1 MLVIIG
7 TIRLPPGRLDATRP
21 VMERMVRASRAE
33 EGCLEYSYA
42 QDVLDAGLV
51 RVTEVWR
58 DRAALDA
65 HFRTPHIADWRSSW
79 PALGIGERNLVLYEA
94 GEPMPT

>member
-1 MLVIIG
+1 MLLIIG
-7 TIRLPPGRLDATRP
+7 TIRLPPDKLEEAKP
-21 VMERMVRASRAE
+21 AMQRMVSGSRAE
-33 EGCLEYSYA
+33 PGCLEYCYA
-42 QDVLDAGLV
+42 QDVFDAGLI
-51 RVTEVWR
+51 RVTEVWS

-65 HFRTPHIADWRSSW
+65 HFASPHIADWRASW

>member
-1 MLVIIG
+1 MLLIIG
-7 TIRLPPGRLDATRP
+7 TIRLPPEKLGQATP
-21 VMERMVRASRAE
+21 AMQRMVSASRSE
-33 EGCLEYSYA
+33 PGCLEYSYA
-42 QDVLDAGLV
+42 QDVLDAGLI

-65 HFRTPHIADWRSSW
+65 HFASPHIADWRASW

-94 GEPMPT
+94 GDPKPT

>member
-1 MLVIIG
+1 MLLIIG
-7 TIRLPPGRLDATRP
+7 TIRLPPDKFGEARP
-21 VMERMVRASRAE
+21 AMERMVSGSRAE
-33 EGCLEYSYA
+33 DGCLEYSYA
-42 QDVLDAGLV
+42 RDVFDTGLI

-65 HFRTPHIADWRSSW
+65 HFRSPHIAEWRASW

-94 GEPMPT
+94 GEPAPT

>member
-1 MLVIIG
+1 MLLIIG
-7 TIRLPPGRLDATRP
+7 TIRMPAGGFEKARP
-21 VMERMVRASRAE
+21 VMERMLSASRAE
-33 EGCLEYSYA
+33 DGCLEYSYA
-42 QDVLDAGLV
+42 RDVLDDGLV

-65 HFRTPHIADWRSSW
+65 HFRSPHIAEWRASW

-94 GEPMPT
+94 GEPMTT